1 MTGRITTGLGAVA
14 VGVGV
19 AVGFGGGVAAAAPD
33 DSATANNTA
42 AGSDTEAGPGRIA
55 AGPKSRGSDVGAGTI
70 RRRVLSEHQADA
82 GSAKSLT
89 RKEFGT
95 ARSVGLPR
103 GAVADVDLQA
113 VVTTPTSDWVDQSLQ
128 STDTTG
134 FPVPE
139 AVSREVITPAVAR
152 VARATSAVTA
162 LRAAS
167 QSAPEVVPN
176 ALLGALN
183 WLTSLAAAVQ
193 GNARYF
199 LLGAPL
205 TAVPSQLI
213 TDDETG
219 FVLGTLN
226 ASSDP
231 RDRLAYTV
239 TGQPLYG
246 SVEINEDGIFSYT
259 PTDVQEIPE
268 DGLEDSF
275 TVSIRNDGFNLRSLF
290 GLLNPALNNTVVT
303 VPISLEPVSAPV
315 LGANQVRTFTISNYS
330 ATSYKRLIA
339 EDGPDDFDFD
349 QIPRE
354 ILSGDVIKIKL
365 HVGEKVELIY
375 APDDEVATDY
385 SQWIHLSLEA
395 RIIDYWSGYV
405 ATYVGCQT
413 SKVCTAGIGGGPVG
427 IGDSIVFMD
436 NPGTEVVIDDPLAQA
451 AFIERLG
458 LDSMLKILAAQDHV
472 KYKTVKRDPN
482 AVGPLGFW
490 NTLDNGQSN
499 SSLSQAVTMTTEF
512 SATDSISVSTSVGLE
527 ILDILSASIS
537 AEYGHSVTKTHSFSQ
552 QTTVTVPP
560 LTSTD
565 IYVAAPVIRYS
576 GFMTIQ
582 MGNTKFS
589 LPNVSVEEPDPN
601 RPLSYKLIDTPAP
614 AAIEA

>member
-1 MTGRITTGLGAVA
+1 MTGKITTGLGAVA

-19 AVGFGGGVAAAAPD
+19 AVGLGGGVAAAAPD
-33 DSATANNTA
+33 DSAAANNAA
-42 AGSDTEAGPGRIA
+42 AGSEREAGPA
-55 AGPKSRGSDVGAGTI
+55 AGPKSRGSDVGAGPA
-70 RRRVLSEHQADA
+70 RRRALSERQTTANQVKPLARTEFDA
-82 GSAKSLT
+82 PQSMD
-89 RKEFGT
+89 
-95 ARSVGLPR
+95 LPQ
-103 GAVADVDLQA
+103 GPTADVDLQA
-113 VVTTPTSDWVDQSLQ
+113 VVTTPTSDWVDQNLQ
-128 STDTTG
+128 PIDTTG
-134 FPVPE
+134 FVAPE
-139 AVSREVITPAVAR
+139 SVSREVITPAVQR
-152 VARATSAVTA
+152 VAHATSAVTA
-162 LRAAS
+162 LRVAS
-167 QSAPEVVPN
+167 SSAPAVAPN

-193 GNARYF
+193 SNARYF

-213 TDDETG
+213 TDDQTG

-246 SVEINEDGIFSYT
+246 SVEINEDGTFSYT
-259 PTDVQEIPE
+259 PTDAQEIPE
-268 DGLEDSF
+268 DGLDDSF

-315 LGANQVRTFTISNYS
+315 LGTNQVQTFTISNYS
-330 ATSYKRLIA
+330 ATSYKYLVA
-339 EDGPDDFDFD
+339 VDGPDDFDYD
-349 QIPRE
+349 QIQRE
-354 ILSGDVIKIKL
+354 FLSGDVMKIKL
-365 HVGEKVELIY
+365 KVGEKVEFVY
-375 APDDEVATDY
+375 APDYTVAPDL
-385 SQWIHLSLEA
+385 SQRIRVSLEA
-395 RIIDYWSGYV
+395 KIIDYWSGYV

-413 SKVCTAGIGGGPVG
+413 SKVCTAGIPPVG
-427 IGDSIVFMD
+427 MGDSIVFMD
-436 NPGTEVVIDDPLAQA
+436 NPGTEVTIDDPLAQA

-482 AVGPLGFW
+482 AVGPLVFW

-499 SSLSQAVTMTTEF
+499 STLSQAVTMTSEF

-527 ILDILSASIS
+527 LLDIFSASIS

-565 IYVAAPVIRYS
+565 IYVAAPVIRYT

-582 MGNTKFS
+582 MGNTKFN

-601 RPLSYKLIDTPAP
+601 RPLSYKLIDTPVP
-614 AAIEA
+614 PAIEA